1 MSEYY
6 NRHNRLASACPV
18 SNLSPVFGPSIK
30 REIGIREA
38 ITEQHEKRLPISYLA
53 LKRRYINKTHTQSG
67 VKKSL
72 FQFSLCLLI

>member
-30 REIGIREA
+30 REIGVREA
-38 ITEQHEKRLPISYLA
+38 ITLQHEKRLPISYLVV
-53 LKRRYINKTHTQSG
+53 KTRMYQQNIHK
-67 VKKSL
+67 VELKSL
-72 FQFSLCLLI
+72 YDPLLK